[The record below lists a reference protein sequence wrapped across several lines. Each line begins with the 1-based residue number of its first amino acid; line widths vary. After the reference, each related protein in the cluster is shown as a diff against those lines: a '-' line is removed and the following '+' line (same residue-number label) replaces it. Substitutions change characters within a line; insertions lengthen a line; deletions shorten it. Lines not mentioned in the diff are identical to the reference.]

1 MQGKDAHPPACPLHL
16 WALKDCRCVT
26 PDTLEPI
33 RRPRQRVLRRATSL
47 QDLATARSPHPFTPV
62 PPAGRAAG
70 RRKQGRFEADFTTKL
85 SKQLD
90 LVAKGQQQKQQQQQQ
105 QSQREQQ
112 RQQQEKKGSTRGPRS
127 KINTQGSEDSGLG
140 GEKQPPKRRPRRGGK
155 KKGDEGGLDDP
166 GQTGVSALGDSRI
179 GSSRRSGSSHSSKPT
194 SARSSKSSS
203 SHRRLHDPLSYDP
216 KQFLGAS
223 NPPEDG
229 SELARLQE
237 TLGGGPTSGGA
248 TLTEAQ
254 VFWFSLPRSPSHRAA
269 IFTLPVQITRLFG
282 ISPVDYLKKY
292 MRLRTSRRQ
301 LYSMVFTR
309 HRDVESIRVERLL
322 VDDVGAALGD
332 ALGGHLTEAQLGR
345 LTSLVPLP
353 DVSLDRDFFVLISA
367 FAERLFCY
375 DLLASP
381 DVEIEPRDLVE
392 QLDFKQLDERLEGV
406 SLDPNL
412 HHLLTTI
419 RDLG

>member
-1 MQGKDAHPPACPLHL
+1 MKLHNL
-16 WALKDCRCVT
+16 
-26 PDTLEPI
+26 P
-33 RRPRQRVLRRATSL
+33 
-47 QDLATARSPHPFTPV
+47 
-62 PPAGRAAG
+62 
-70 RRKQGRFEADFTTKL
+70 
-85 SKQLD
+85 
-90 LVAKGQQQKQQQQQQ
+90 
-105 QSQREQQ
+105 
-112 RQQQEKKGSTRGPRS
+112 
-127 KINTQGSEDSGLG
+127 QGSEDSGLG

-166 GQTGVSALGDSRI
+166 GQTG
-179 GSSRRSGSSHSSKPT
+179 
-194 SARSSKSSS
+194 
-203 SHRRLHDPLSYDP
+203 
-216 KQFLGAS
+216 QFLGAS

-406 SLDPNL
+406 GVEEEVEEDEEEKQEEQDKE
-412 HHLLTTI
+412 HEKEEE
-419 RDLG
+419 